1 MNLAILDDVASDR
14 KKAASCLRAYFLK
27 HPILDPVIISEF
39 ESGEDFLK
47 TFVPNTFQFIFID
60 YYMAGISGLLTAA
73 KIRETDKN
81 VILIFITSS
90 QDYAID
96 GYKVKASGYLL
107 KPFEYYDMEEIM
119 DLIDIKEIRDGQFI
133 ELEAGGASARILLN
147 DIIYCD
153 IAGHYVQI
161 HTERIGLQRFR
172 MTFLNLTHLLNPYKN
187 FLPCYRG
194 CIINM
199 MKVKKIEALSFCMDN
214 GERIP
219 FRKKEQTLLMKSYS
233 DFLFEKVRG
242 AQE

>member
-1 MNLAILDDVASDR
+1 MKMAILDDMASDR
-14 KKAASCLRAYFLK
+14 KKVEACLCTYFIK
-27 HPILDPVIISEF
+27 YPIMDPVTICEF

-47 TFVPNTFQFIFID
+47 SFVPNTFQFVFID
-60 YYMAGISGLLTAA
+60 YYMAGISGLLTAG

-81 VILIFITSS
+81 VILIFTTSS

-119 DLIDIKEIRDGQFI
+119 DLIDIKEIRDGQFV
-133 ELEAGGASARILLN
+133 ELETGGASVRILLN

-161 HTERIGLQRFR
+161 HTERMGLQRFR
-172 MTFLNLTHLLNPYKN
+172 MTFLDLTHLLSPYKN
-187 FLPCYRG
+187 FLPCFRG

-199 MKVKKIEALSFCMDN
+199 MRVKKIEELSFCMDN
-214 GERIP
+214 GDRIP
-219 FRKKEQTLLMKSYS
+219 FRKKEQTLLMRSYS